1 MELLGRRGRQ
11 EQRGHKAPSGLQVP
25 QDLREHKDP
34 LELPVRPVHKEWRA
48 LQERKGRKVPR
59 GRRDH
64 KVLKA
69 LTDKRY

>member
-25 QDLREHKDP
+25 QDLRERKDP

-48 LQERKGRKVPR
+48 LQERKGRR
-59 GRRDH
+59 AH

>member
-1 MELLGRRGRQ
+1 
-11 EQRGHKAPSGLQVP
+11 VP
-25 QDLREHKDP
+25 QDLRERKDP

-59 GRRDH
+59 GRRAH